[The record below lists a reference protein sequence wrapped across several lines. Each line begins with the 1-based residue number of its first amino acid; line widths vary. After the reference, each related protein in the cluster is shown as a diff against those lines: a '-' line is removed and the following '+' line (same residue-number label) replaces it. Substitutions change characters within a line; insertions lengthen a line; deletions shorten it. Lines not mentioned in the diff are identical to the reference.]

1 MGDIPHSSENFPRL
15 AWHGILNHLNATQSF
30 RSSSSMQ
37 PRASPKHPTSMATAQ
52 PNPSITPREIMSA
65 WGKILGGKAPMLSIE
80 ITRECP
86 LSCPG
91 CYAYGDTHLGDGK
104 LLTELNDFRGDAL
117 VNGVLDLV
125 RKNRPMHVSLVGGEP
140 MVRHRELSAIL
151 PALSAMNVFS
161 LVVTSG
167 VIPIPMEW
175 MDLPRVRVTI
185 SVDGLPEHHDIR
197 RKPAT
202 YERILKNIDGRKVNI
217 HWVITRPMLERPGY
231 LEDYVSFWNARPEVD
246 RIWVSLYTPQ
256 IGEESAEKLTPENRQ
271 EIARVL
277 PPMARK
283 YPKFLM
289 NDGVARAFLHPPES
303 PADCLFAKMSANY
316 SADLETRVEP
326 CVFGGTPNCAECG
339 CAASSGLHWIRTV
352 KVAGPLR
359 VGHFVGSSVGIG
371 SFVNRLRCRE
381 KGPSRWDSNGPRSG
395 KKPGL
400 VQIAT

>member
-1 MGDIPHSSENFPRL
+1 
-15 AWHGILNHLNATQSF
+15 
-30 RSSSSMQ
+30 
-37 PRASPKHPTSMATAQ
+37 
-52 PNPSITPREIMSA
+52 
-65 WGKILGGKAPMLSIE
+65 MLSIE

-91 CYAYGDTHLGDGK
+91 CYAYGDAHLRGGK
-104 LLTELNDFRGDAL
+104 LLTDLHDFHGDAL

-140 MVRHRELSAIL
+140 LVRHRELSSIL
-151 PALSAMNVFS
+151 PALSAMDIFS

-167 VIPIPMEW
+167 VIPIPAEW
-175 MDLPRVRVTI
+175 MELRRVRVAI
-185 SVDGLPEHHDIR
+185 SVDGLPEHHDVR

-202 YERILKNIDGRKVNI
+202 YERILKNIDGRKVNV

-231 LEDYVSFWNARPEVD
+231 LEEYVSFWNARAEVD

-256 IGEESAEKLTPENRQ
+256 IGEESPEKLSPADRQ
-271 EIARVL
+271 EVARVL
-277 PPMARK
+277 PPLARQ

-289 NDGVARAFLHPPES
+289 TEGIARALLHPPENPS
-303 PADCLFAKMSANY
+303 DCLFAKMSANY

-326 CVFGGTPNCAECG
+326 CVFGGTPNCSECG
-339 CAASSGLHWIRTV
+339 CMASSGLHWIRTV

-359 VGHFVGSSVGIG
+359 VGHFVGGSVGVG
-371 SFVNRLRCRE
+371 SFVNRMRG
-381 KGPSRWDSNGPRSG
+381 KGTRPSRWRSKGPPSG
-395 KKPGL
+395 KKPEL